1 MNKQLTDK
9 PSPKRIVIRGV
20 TMALGAILLWAP
32 WAAWA
37 NYEHGFEAA
46 YRAAIAQSSMSFVI
60 TLFMTVSIEAIAARD
75 YSPWRQW
82 AYSILGPCALVL
94 ACLIAVHLLVG
105 TPNWLLTIAP
115 SIAIGLT
122 YTSFYSFWRSS
133 GQRNEVTAG

>member
-94 ACLIAVHLLVG
+94 TFLIAVHLLVG

-122 YTSFYSFWRSS
+122 YTSFYSFWCSS